1 MKAALILIVL
11 ALALPLTAFAD
22 AISLTNRFGSIAIS
36 SAGITSMQS
45 QLTSFNGIVAAKGH
59 SLGSVSFSTG
69 PLISGSISAGG
80 TFSSVGST
88 FVVDGKAKGVPKGAL
103 FTGAFTGPIAWTLVK
118 QGGTVIY
125 TLSGTISGVLYT
137 GRTVNATVTETIFS
151 NRQQLDKGIGHISGG
166 TTGLATP
173 EPTTLSMLGTGLAV
187 IAGLFK
193 RRFSGSRPIL

>member
-1 MKAALILIVL
+1 MRAALFLIVF
-11 ALALPLTAFAD
+11 ALALPLSAFAD
-22 AISLTNRFGSIAIS
+22 GITVTNRFGSIAIS
-36 SAGITSMQS
+36 NAGITSMQS
-45 QLTSFNGIVAAKGH
+45 QLTSFNGIVAAQGH

-88 FVVDGKAKGVPKGAL
+88 FVVAGKAKGVPAGAL

-118 QGGTVIY
+118 QGGTVVY

-137 GRTVNATVTETIFS
+137 GRTVSATVTETIFS
-151 NRQQLDKGIGHISGG
+151 TRQQLNKGIGHISGG

-193 RRFSGSRPIL
+193 RKFSGSRPIL

>member
-1 MKAALILIVL
+1 MRAALFVIVF
-11 ALALPLTAFAD
+11 ALALPLSAFAD
-22 AISLTNRFGSIAIS
+22 GITVTNRFGSIAIS
-36 SAGITSMQS
+36 NAGITSMQS
-45 QLTSFNGIVAAKGH
+45 QLTSFNGIVAVQGH

-88 FVVDGKAKGVPKGAL
+88 FVVAGKAKGVPAGAL

-137 GRTVNATVTETIFS
+137 GRTVSATVTETIFS
-151 NRQQLDKGIGHISGG
+151 TRQQLNKGIGHISGG

-193 RRFSGSRPIL
+193 RKFSGSKPIL

>member
-22 AISLTNRFGSIAIS
+22 GITLTNRFGSIAIS
-36 SAGITSMQS
+36 NAGITSIQS
-45 QLTSFNGIVAAKGH
+45 QLTSFNGIVAAKGQ
-59 SLGSVSFSTG
+59 SLGFVSFSTG
-69 PLISGSISAGG
+69 ALISGSISAGG

-88 FVVDGKAKGVPKGAL
+88 FVVTGNAKGVPNGAL

-118 QGGTVIY
+118 QGGSVIY

-137 GRTVNATVTETIFS
+137 GRTVSATVTETIFS
-151 NRQQLDKGIGHISGG
+151 TRQQLNKGIGHISGG

-173 EPTTLSMLGTGLAV
+173 EPSTLSMLGTGLAV
-187 IAGLFK
+187 VAGLFK
-193 RRFSGSRPIL
+193 RKLSGLRGNL